1 MLLFGTAAVVVSL
14 DFSSKGSTVLNPGMV
29 SVGNMNAVTLTLKRK
44 LKQNKNMDD
53 NDIPKEEAEDA
64 DDDGVVDYGAI
75 DPIPSSTTASIT
87 HAPIQHASPLMPFVV
102 PKPSPPPSPID

>member
-53 NDIPKEEAEDA
+53 DDIPKEEAE
-64 DDDGVVDYGAI
+64 VDYGAI